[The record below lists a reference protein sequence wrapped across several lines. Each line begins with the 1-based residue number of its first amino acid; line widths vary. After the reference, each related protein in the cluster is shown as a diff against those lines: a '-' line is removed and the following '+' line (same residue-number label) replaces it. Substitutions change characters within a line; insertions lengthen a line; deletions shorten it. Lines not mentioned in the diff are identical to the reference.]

1 MPCFER
7 KLQQL
12 LPGTRQK
19 GGEKYRRK
27 ISRIINDNIWL
38 LVLLAIYFTAP
49 ALYAGGGGGGG
60 LGHKDLGLCWR
71 SSARSMAGWAILPRD
86 CSSCCTRA

>member
-1 MPCFER
+1 MPSFER
-7 KLQQL
+7 KLQQW
-12 LPGTRQK
+12 LPETRQK
-19 GGEKYRRK
+19 MVRNRRK
-27 ISRIINDNIWL
+27 ISQIINDNIWL
-38 LVLLAIYFTAP
+38 QVLLATYSTAP
-49 ALYAGGGGGGG
+49 ALYAEEGGGGG